1 MYNVNYS
8 TKWKIKKN
16 TETLFWEVIIKE
28 NTDQPH
34 PRFGSKVAAL
44 QWVNNMLFKSMGI

>member
-16 TETLFWEVIIKE
+16 PETLFWEVIIKE
-28 NTDQPH
+28 NTGQTH
-34 PRFGSKVAAL
+34 PRFGSKAAAL
-44 QWVNNMLFKSMGI
+44 QWVNDKFFRSIGL